1 MENIDNKPY
10 SGQNESEGEFLNLAD
25 IWALVWNH
33 KWWYV
38 VSVVIC
44 IFFAAVYIYRTSPTY
59 SRTANRYWPI
69 PADQVAA
76 SGGVL
81 TNVETSETKT
91 VTGVFSGSYAENPLT
106 GKRVPVWISE
116 YVLAG
121 YGTGAIMAVPAHD
134 QRDYDFAKKFGI
146 DIIQVIKGGDIE
158 KEAYTGDGEMIN
170 SEFLNGYTNKK
181 DSIEIIQ
188 KAYNNGINFYDTA
201 RFYTDSEEKLG
212 ASLNEVRENVII
224 ATKTGAENAE
234 DFWKDL
240 ETSLKNLQTDYV
252 EIYQFHNLP
261 FCPKP
266 NDGSGLY
273 EAMLEAKDEGKIKH
287 IGITSHKFTIAKQA
301 LSSGLYETLQFPFS
315 YLTDAQ
321 ELNLVEKCKKLD
333 VGFLAMK
340 AMGGGLIT
348 NSKAA
353 YAFMANYDNVL
364 PIWGIQRESE
374 LDEFISYQE
383 NPPVLDDKLKTAIK
397 KDKQELGDDFCRGC
411 GYCMPCPNDIE
422 INTCARMSLWIR
434 RMPTQPSLSEDFQ
447 SKMKQAKKC
456 DECRECI
463 KKCPYSL
470 NIPQLLKE
478 NIQDYENILN
488 GKTIVD

>member
-1 MENIDNKPY
+1 MMRLGKTNYKVNKN
-10 SGQNESEGEFLNLAD
+10 GFG
-25 IWALVWNH
+25 AL
-33 KWWYV
+33 
-38 VSVVIC
+38 
-44 IFFAAVYIYRTSPTY
+44 
-59 SRTANRYWPI
+59 PI
-69 PADQVAA
+69 
-76 SGGVL
+76 
-81 TNVETSETKT
+81 
-91 VTGVFSGSYAENPLT
+91 
-106 GKRVPVWISE
+106 
-116 YVLAG
+116 
-121 YGTGAIMAVPAHD
+121 
-134 QRDYDFAKKFGI
+134 QRR
-146 DIIQVIKGGDIE
+146 
-158 KEAYTGDGEMIN
+158 
-170 SEFLNGYTNKK
+170 NKK

-287 IGITSHKFTIAKQA
+287 IGITSHKFT
-301 LSSGLYETLQFPFS
+301 
-315 YLTDAQ
+315 
-321 ELNLVEKCKKLD
+321 
-333 VGFLAMK
+333 FLAMK

-397 KDKQELGDDFCRGC
+397 KDKQELGDDFC
-411 GYCMPCPNDIE
+411 
-422 INTCARMSLWIR
+422 
-434 RMPTQPSLSEDFQ
+434 
-447 SKMKQAKKC
+447 
-456 DECRECI
+456 
-463 KKCPYSL
+463 
-470 NIPQLLKE
+470 
-478 NIQDYENILN
+478 
-488 GKTIVD
+488 

>member
-1 MENIDNKPY
+1 MKMMRLGKTNYKVNKN
-10 SGQNESEGEFLNLAD
+10 GFG
-25 IWALVWNH
+25 AL
-33 KWWYV
+33 
-38 VSVVIC
+38 
-44 IFFAAVYIYRTSPTY
+44 
-59 SRTANRYWPI
+59 PI
-69 PADQVAA
+69 
-76 SGGVL
+76 
-81 TNVETSETKT
+81 
-91 VTGVFSGSYAENPLT
+91 
-106 GKRVPVWISE
+106 
-116 YVLAG
+116 
-121 YGTGAIMAVPAHD
+121 
-134 QRDYDFAKKFGI
+134 QRR
-146 DIIQVIKGGDIE
+146 
-158 KEAYTGDGEMIN
+158 
-170 SEFLNGYTNKK
+170 NKK

-224 ATKTGAENAE
+224 ATKTGAENTE

-411 GYCMPCPNDIE
+411 GNCMPCPNDIE

>member
-1 MENIDNKPY
+1 
-10 SGQNESEGEFLNLAD
+10 
-25 IWALVWNH
+25 
-33 KWWYV
+33 
-38 VSVVIC
+38 
-44 IFFAAVYIYRTSPTY
+44 
-59 SRTANRYWPI
+59 
-69 PADQVAA
+69 
-76 SGGVL
+76 
-81 TNVETSETKT
+81 
-91 VTGVFSGSYAENPLT
+91 
-106 GKRVPVWISE
+106 
-116 YVLAG
+116 
-121 YGTGAIMAVPAHD
+121 
-134 QRDYDFAKKFGI
+134 
-146 DIIQVIKGGDIE
+146 
-158 KEAYTGDGEMIN
+158 
-170 SEFLNGYTNKK
+170 
-181 DSIEIIQ
+181 
-188 KAYNNGINFYDTA
+188 
-201 RFYTDSEEKLG
+201 
-212 ASLNEVRENVII
+212 
-224 ATKTGAENAE
+224 
-234 DFWKDL
+234 
-240 ETSLKNLQTDYV
+240 
-252 EIYQFHNLP
+252 
-261 FCPKP
+261 
-266 NDGSGLY
+266 
-273 EAMLEAKDEGKIKH
+273 ML
-287 IGITSHKFTIAKQA
+287 
-301 LSSGLYETLQFPFS
+301 
-315 YLTDAQ
+315 Q

-353 YAFMANYDNVL
+353 YSFMANYDNVL